1 MPSAGAVN
9 IGAGNAA
16 DKGLLGVRPIRHCRM
31 RGHLPGNVF
40 VFCMLLVV
48 VWLPSFVV
56 LPSLDIWQLVINT
69 LTTIITFMLGEL
81 HGNAW

>member
-1 MPSAGAVN
+1 
-9 IGAGNAA
+9 
-16 DKGLLGVRPIRHCRM
+16 M